1 MPNRLIEIHRK
12 TNFLQDSN
20 NDPEVKDYFDM
31 AFKAIGSYFR
41 EFGKIYETGLTR
53 QEEEMLLPEIL
64 GGAFPGPGQE
74 GFEFRKKVQ
83 EFYRDINTK
92 IPPEGLKLNIGLEQ
106 EEKLSPSN
114 PPIKIMDYIRYRHAL
129 KHPHVAIN
137 KDEAD
142 MYQHKMFFIVD
153 KEAQSAEKSKLRD
166 LEDKA
171 QTEYLQINKDAAKVE
186 MVLTLLGVPT
196 RNMTTQDMVLTLKE
210 QATLL
215 PDSSEAVNSDRLT
228 RFISIVND
236 KELAT
241 KYDIMEMVR
250 VELLERVKSKVLIKE
265 SGETIGDNLREAVL
279 WMLDKAN
286 SKQVNLMYAKLD
298 ELGKG
303 RRVKHNS
310 PHLSDKQSNVTV
322 TTTASTAATE

>member
-1 MPNRLIEIHRK
+1 MPDKLIEIHRK
-12 TNFLQDSN
+12 SNFIQDSN

-41 EFGKIYETGLTR
+41 EFGKIYESGLTR
-53 QEEEMLLPEIL
+53 KEEEILLPDVL

-74 GFEFRKKVQ
+74 GYEFRKKVQ
-83 EFYRDINTK
+83 EYYRDINTK

-106 EEKLSPSN
+106 EGELAHDN
-114 PPIKIMDYIRYRHAL
+114 PPIKIIDYLRWKHAL
-129 KHPHVAIN
+129 KHLQVAGT

-142 MYQHKMFFIVD
+142 MYQHKMFYIVD
-153 KEAQSAEKSKLRD
+153 KQAQSAEKTKLRD

-171 QTEYLQINKDAAKVE
+171 QTEYLQINRDASKVE
-186 MVLTLLGVPT
+186 MVLTLLGVST
-196 RNMTTQDMVLTLKE
+196 RNMTIQDMILTLKE

-215 PDSSEAVNSDRLT
+215 PDASEVVNSERLT
-228 RFISIVND
+228 RFIAIVND
-236 KELAT
+236 RELAT

-250 VELLERVKSKVLIKE
+250 VEILERIKSKVLIKE
-265 SGETIGDNLREAVL
+265 SGETIGDNLREAVV

-286 SKQVNLMYAKLD
+286 SKPVNLMYARLD

-303 RRVKHNS
+303 KRIKHNS
-310 PHLSDKQSNVTV
+310 PHLSDKLDTKQPV
-322 TTTASTAATE
+322 TASTADND